1 VVWAQ
6 GLADAGAQ
14 VVDVLA
20 SLAASARVLDSV
32 QARKTDTRKPWCSRP
47 FNLVPSPA
55 EDLRAQHPG
64 IDFTSYRNSSPPPR
78 RPSRAF
84 DNPLGPRQSTG
95 FTATGMAHYDTSALD
110 PATLPTNDRDLALF
124 LCLHLPGL
132 RVAAGQLSGSVV
144 AHTAD
149 AWPRR
154 SSLPA
159 RTAPGR

>member
-1 VVWAQ
+1 VAQ

-84 DNPLGPRQSTG
+84 DNPLGPRQST
-95 FTATGMAHYDTSALD
+95 SALD